1 MNSAHPHYA
10 LLAYAQEMHQYTLE
24 LWMEFTKKATR
35 PDLPVLPS
43 KPGLDSSNTTITSSS
58 GSESGGLPRG
68 GAVPVSD
75 DPEPPQKRS

>member
-1 MNSAHPHYA
+1 MAPAHPHYA

-35 PDLPVLPS
+35 PDLPVLSS
-43 KPGLDSSNTTITSSS
+43 KPGSDSSNTTISSTS
-58 GSESGGLPRG
+58 GPEPGGLPRG

-75 DPEPPQKRS
+75 DSESPQKGS